1 MQWTKKAKKEKS
13 RSLQSCIFPKLL
25 KEENIFRQTA
35 NILDDIL
42 RTLTSFLKI

>member
-42 RTLTSFLKI
+42 QHINFFS